1 MEIFLQ
7 QQQQQQQEAGG
18 IEATTTTTML
28 GSNRS
33 SNIFIWSES
42 SGTIYYGG
50 NQVLAL
56 ESLQGEAACEER
68 SRRLEIAMED
78 ATFVVEEGD
87 IIDLKQESEANNDK
101 DNDNQ
106 STTDGEGDASGC
118 LEVEKCIPV
127 TEQHNE
133 KEAEENDMERGT
145 AIDIDERNSELRLPF
160 ARLISSNTS
169 KDAEDQNPN
178 VQDVEDSRNKTV
190 PGVCAIC
197 LCAYEVGDRVTY
209 SDGLATLPSEQDIES
224 GTVSSPSTSQCPHAF
239 HTDCIVQWLAKK
251 NDARPE
257 CPCCRRP
264 FCSVAPLTTADL
276 LSLNPSSSM
285 EGLGSTRMAGLPSS
299 AIPVRTMRQ
308 IPMIA
313 LPVNNENGN
322 GNDSERRMMVLLP
335 TPEMLA
341 LRTRNPR

>member
-1 MEIFLQ
+1 MELFLQ
-7 QQQQQQQEAGG
+7 QQQEAAEAGG
-18 IEATTTTTML
+18 IEATTTTTL

-33 SNIFIWSES
+33 SSNVFIWSES
-42 SGTIYYGG
+42 SGRMYYGG
-50 NQVLAL
+50 NQVLTL
-56 ESLQGEAACEER
+56 ESLEGEAACEER
-68 SRRLEIAMED
+68 RRRLEIAMED

-87 IIDLKQESEANNDK
+87 IIDLKKDNEADNNNDK
-101 DNDNQ
+101 DSQPGEEAND
-106 STTDGEGDASGC
+106 DGDGF

-127 TEQHNE
+127 PEKPDE
-133 KEAEENDMERGT
+133 KEAEEKDIERGT
-145 AIDIDERNSELRLPF
+145 AIDIDESNSELRLPF
-160 ARLISSNTS
+160 ARLESSTISN
-169 KDAEDQNPN
+169 DPEEENPEIP
-178 VQDVEDSRNKTV
+178 DMEDSRKKTV

-209 SDGLATLPSEQDIES
+209 SDGVSTVESEQDIES
-224 GTVSSPSTSQCPHAF
+224 GTLSSSSSISKCPHAF

-276 LSLNPSSSM
+276 LTLNPSSTI
-285 EGLGSTRMAGLPSS
+285 GGTARIAGIPSS
-299 AIPVRTMRQ
+299 AIPVRAMRQ

-322 GNDSERRMMVLLP
+322 GSERRRMMVLLP